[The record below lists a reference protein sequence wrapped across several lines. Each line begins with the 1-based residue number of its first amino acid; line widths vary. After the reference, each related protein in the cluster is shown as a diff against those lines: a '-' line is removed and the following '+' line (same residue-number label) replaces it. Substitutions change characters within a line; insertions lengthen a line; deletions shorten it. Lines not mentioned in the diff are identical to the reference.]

1 VQGADILAHAGN
13 FSVYVPDWFVGKYAD
28 ITWYPPD
35 TEEKKAA
42 MKDVFTRGS
51 PAVVGA
57 AIARWMGEVRKEGEK
72 WGIVGLCWGGKVAAV
87 AIGAEERIF
96 DCGAMAH
103 PAMVDPADAAKISV
117 PFAVLPSKDE
127 DPEVVKRFS
136 EALKG
141 KKVVETFGDQIH
153 GWMGARGNLEDPRC
167 REEYE
172 RGYKLL
178 VDFFGE
184 NLG

>member
-1 VQGADILAHAGN
+1 M
-13 FSVYVPDWFVGKYAD
+13 PDLLLGKCAD
-28 ITWYPPD
+28 ITWYPPN
-35 TEEKKAA
+35 TEEKKAK
-42 MKDVFTRGS
+42 MKDVFARGS
-51 PAVVGA
+51 PGVMGA
-57 AIARWMGEVRKEGEK
+57 RIAEWMQEVHGENEK
-72 WGIVGLCWGGKVAAV
+72 WGIVGLCWGGKVVAV
-87 AIGAEERIF
+87 VTGAEESKF
-96 DCGAMAH
+96 VCGAMAH
-103 PAMVDPADAAKISV
+103 PAMVDPADATKISI
-117 PFAVLPSKDE
+117 PFAVLPSMDE
-127 DPEVVKRFS
+127 DAEVIQTFS

-153 GWMGARGNLEDPRC
+153 GWMGARGDLKDARC